1 MTPVTGALT
10 KEGTLGAT
18 GNYSV
23 DGSLNFHYVNDDLGV
38 TMYLFKQS

>member
-10 KEGTLGAT
+10 KEGKPEAT
-18 GNYSV
+18 SNYSI
-23 DGSLNFHYVNDDLGV
+23 GGGLNFHNVNEDLVV